1 MGHGVEGQL
10 PRTYTQDYHQPFT
23 QRLDDPTFE
32 HLLRQQ
38 PPLRGVIAVAKA
50 IRAEPSVETL
60 TRQSSAFGPLP
71 SAFCYIT
78 SSDELRSSP

>member
-10 PRTYTQDYHQPFT
+10 SRTYTQDYHQPFT

-38 PPLRGVIAVAKA
+38 APLRGV
-50 IRAEPSVETL
+50 L
-60 TRQSSAFGPLP
+60 
-71 SAFCYIT
+71 T